1 MSKPGPRTPRDLLN
15 SLRRS
20 LGSGVRPVATVSGA
34 NPTADDDLYEAY
46 LFGLVLRAARNVGFR
61 VSFEN
66 AGGPVNVIKLRA
78 SPGRIMAYHKK
89 GPNFTHA
96 VLEYVDRPPLEL
108 HTGVR
113 ISGKSKVAHEADLL
127 LLRKSDADYAR
138 DKNVLPLSS
147 KALLHVEAKF
157 YSKIV
162 GLNLAREFLGLNADI
177 SAQTSMFVYTIAAP
191 SAAALVAGTRSV
203 EYDSGVLPNLVG
215 EASFLQFVQRRLR
228 DYRDRQ

>member
-1 MSKPGPRTPRDLLN
+1 MLD

-20 LGSGVRPVATVSGA
+20 LGSGARPAATTGGA

-46 LFGLVLRAARNVGFR
+46 LFGLVLRAAKNVGFR
-61 VSFEN
+61 VSFED
-66 AGGPVNVIKLRA
+66 ARGPAKVIKLRA
-78 SPGRIMAYHKK
+78 SPGRIMGYHKL
-89 GPNFTHA
+89 GTNFTHA
-96 VLEYVDRPPLEL
+96 VLEHVDRPPLEL

-113 ISGKSKVAHEADLL
+113 ISGKSRVAHEADLL
-127 LLRKSDADYAR
+127 LLKKTDADYVR
-138 DKNVLPLSS
+138 DKNVIPQSS

-177 SAQTSMFVYTIAAP
+177 SAQNSVFVYTIAAP
-191 SAAALVAGTRSV
+191 SAAALVAGTRNV

-215 EASFLQFVQRRLR
+215 EDSFLQFVQRRLR